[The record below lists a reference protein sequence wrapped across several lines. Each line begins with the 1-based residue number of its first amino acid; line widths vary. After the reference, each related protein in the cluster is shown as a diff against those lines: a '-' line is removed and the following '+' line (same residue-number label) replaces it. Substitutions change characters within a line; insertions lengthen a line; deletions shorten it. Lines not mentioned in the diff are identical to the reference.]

1 MACEG
6 WNFKMKARTQ
16 VTVTVNTVNK
26 NNSLLRNLWGPR
38 ARVWR
43 HAGPRI
49 QKWTRYTRILREHA
63 VSGVEAEMWARIFC
77 SAARAVTA
85 GGAGTLCGRAGF
97 LLRNLEWN
105 ESTWFAVIKPRCTHW
120 FFCRI
125 TNSLEGKNE
134 PCLSLFWLTN
144 VGAQTG
150 RDYRR
155 GLWEPQERKNQ
166 LREAASQSWDPR
178 SPSPLFVGVSALF
191 MSNVNTPIF
200 PYCISWCVCTLVSDE
215 LVSIVSLTWYSVLSA
230 FIYFKSLQFKP
241 NSFFFLGLKKYI
253 YLFVDS
259 RKAPRP

>member
-16 VTVTVNTVNK
+16 VTVTVNTINK

-38 ARVWR
+38 ARAWR

-63 VSGVEAEMWARIFC
+63 VSGVGAEMWARIFC
-77 SAARAVTA
+77 SAARAVA
-85 GGAGTLCGRAGF
+85 AVGAGTLCGRAGF

-134 PCLSLFWLTN
+134 PYHCFDWRTWKRRQGETTAEDYGSRRK
-144 VGAQTG
+144 G
-150 RDYRR
+150 RTSHVKRPPCP
-155 GLWEPQERKNQ
+155 E
-166 LREAASQSWDPR
+166 
-178 SPSPLFVGVSALF
+178 
-191 MSNVNTPIF
+191 
-200 PYCISWCVCTLVSDE
+200 TLVVLAPCSWGSQPFLCQTWIPHIPILHQ
-215 LVSIVSLTWYSVLSA
+215 LVCMRVSFRWVGFHCLVDMIFYFVS
-230 FIYFKSLQFKP
+230 FYFKSLQFKP
-241 NSFFFLGLKKYI
+241 NSFFF
-253 YLFVDS
+253 F
-259 RKAPRP
+259 